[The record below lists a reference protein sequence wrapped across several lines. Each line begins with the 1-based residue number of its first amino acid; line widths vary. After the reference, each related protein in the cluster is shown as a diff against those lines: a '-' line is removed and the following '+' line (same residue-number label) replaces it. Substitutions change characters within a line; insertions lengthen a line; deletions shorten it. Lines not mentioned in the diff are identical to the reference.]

1 MVGPLRTAAIFR
13 TGQAVS
19 IYIYNN
25 RARGSSQCRSLGAAA
40 AAAARPPIGGGRRHR
55 DASQPR
61 HLPGAG
67 APPCNRRRATA
78 DASTSPAD
86 SERQRAR
93 RAVLTATKKRRS
105 RSRPRDDKSQ
115 DHEPAPRVKPRLPP
129 VPPTPKTRT
138 RPKTSPFDVSGFED
152 VAVEDEPATTSAAQ
166 ASAATNPAPQE
177 DTDEEN
183 DPWWRAQASRQKGW
197 HPAGA
202 QSKRQ
207 AAMAWWKAA
216 SYSQSAGVR
225 CRHCGKL
232 CNHAGALRKHQENSS
247 RCLQAQGW
255 LSWSRTPCPHGCGR
269 LIATGDAW
277 ALQQHLQHCPALSPA
292 APRQPPPTGRG
303 T

>member
-1 MVGPLRTAAIFR
+1 MP
-13 TGQAVS
+13 Q
-19 IYIYNN
+19 
-25 RARGSSQCRSLGAAA
+25 
-40 AAAARPPIGGGRRHR
+40 P
-55 DASQPR
+55 QPR
-61 HLPGAG
+61 RSSSSCSRS
-67 APPCNRRRATA
+67 PPTIRRRASPTGRKPTPPPSRRGRSA
-78 DASTSPAD
+78 DRRAVMSTSPA

-93 RAVLTATKKRRS
+93 KAVLTAAKKRR
-105 RSRPRDDKSQ
+105 RSRTTLDDQSQ
-115 DHEPAPRVKPRLPP
+115 QEPAPRVKPRLPP
-129 VPPTPKTRT
+129 VPPTPKSRT
-138 RPKTSPFDVSGFED
+138 RPKASPFDVSGFED
-152 VAVEDEPATTSAAQ
+152 VAVEDAEPAPASSAQ
-166 ASAATNPAPQE
+166 AHAPAAATAPAPQE

-197 HPAGA
+197 HPSGA

-207 AAMAWWKAA
+207 AAMAWWKQA

-225 CRHCGKL
+225 RRHCGKL

-255 LSWSRTPCPHGCGR
+255 LSWCRTPCPHGCGR